1 MSELAKMKCI
11 PCKGDVP
18 ALKGHDLT
26 LLLGKLGNGWNC
38 INEHHLEKKYDFRN
52 FRQALD
58 FTSRVGGL
66 AEQQGHHPDIYL
78 AWGKVILTVWTH
90 KIDGLTESDFIFAAK
105 ADQELDQVAARSQGK
120 AMNEK
125 PLQPV
130 KDQQQ
135 DSEDIQRAVDD
146 GMQDLRIKKPR

>member
-1 MSELAKMKCI
+1 MSELAKKECI
-11 PCKGDVP
+11 PCKGGVAP
-18 ALKGHDLT
+18 LRGRDLT
-26 LLLGKLGNGWNC
+26 LLLGQVGKGWSC
-38 INEHHLEKKYDFRN
+38 INEHHLYKKYDFTN

-58 FTSRVGGL
+58 FTSRVGEL

-105 ADQELDQVAARSQGK
+105 ADQEL
-120 AMNEK
+120 NPEK
-125 PLQPV
+125 QSQPV
-130 KDQQQ
+130 KDEKR

-146 GMQDLRIKKPR
+146 GMQDLRATQK